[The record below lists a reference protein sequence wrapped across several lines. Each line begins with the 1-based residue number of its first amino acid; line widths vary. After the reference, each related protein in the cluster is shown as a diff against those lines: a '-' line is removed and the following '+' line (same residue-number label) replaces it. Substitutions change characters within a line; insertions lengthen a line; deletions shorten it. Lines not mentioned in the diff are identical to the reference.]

1 MNTIMN
7 VRMSP
12 ELLAQAETVAKV
24 RGYLTTQEY
33 VREAIRQDVEK
44 YLRIKNGLDAIIH
57 SAKGIVPKKLTR
69 AQRDALAKDSFSRKL
84 TPTEKKALRM
94 NKN

>member
-12 ELLAQAETVAKV
+12 ELLTQAETVAKA

-44 YLRIKNGLDAIIH
+44 YLRIKRELDAIID
-57 SAKGIVPKKLTR
+57 SAKGVIPKKLTR
-69 AQRDALAKDSFSRKL
+69 EERDALARASFSRKL
-84 TPTEKKALRM
+84 TPTEKKAL
-94 NKN
+94 K